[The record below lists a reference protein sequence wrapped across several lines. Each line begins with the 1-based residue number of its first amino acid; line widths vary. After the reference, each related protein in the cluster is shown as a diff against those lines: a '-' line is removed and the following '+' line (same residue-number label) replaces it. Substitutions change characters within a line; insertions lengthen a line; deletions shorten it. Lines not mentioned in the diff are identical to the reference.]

1 MVAPRLRSKSAKRVA
16 TRTPTGRR
24 SLRFKAKRP
33 SRLTCRLCGAQ
44 LGGVKNERGLA
55 KSAKVPSR
63 MFAGELC
70 GRCTSGLIS
79 MKARIAQGSE
89 KLEEARLAHQKYLRM
104 MK

>member
-16 TRTPTGRR
+16 TRTPAGRR

-33 SRLTCRLCGAQ
+33 ARLACRLCGAQ
-44 LGGVKNERGLA
+44 LGGVKNARGLP

-70 GRCTSGLIS
+70 GRCTSGLVS
-79 MKARIAQGSE
+79 LKARIAQGAA
-89 KLEEARLAHQKYLRM
+89 KPEEARLAQQKYLRM